1 MKKVVN
7 SVKKRW
13 MKRRDSDWSM
23 KEWGEENE
31 EVIKDMS

>member
-1 MKKVVN
+1 
-7 SVKKRW
+7 